1 LTVVEVVGLLL
12 IIVTGLAISASPV
25 PEAASART
33 LGLSEMAPSDA
44 VAADVMGRAYG
55 AQGILVVSLCIAVAT
70 LTSANAPVFTGARM

>member
-1 LTVVEVVGLLL
+1 MFCHQCHIVLTGLNLAGVRQGARTQSLLTVVEVVGLLL

-55 AQGILVVSLCIAVAT
+55 A
-70 LTSANAPVFTGARM
+70 